1 MEKKIYRVCMTL
13 LCMLCLTSCRA
24 KGQETMTEQVTGKE
38 AVGEQTRQE
47 ETKDTYTFVD
57 VYGQKY
63 EAELLPDV
71 PKCQY
76 DYRYLQEKGGYTY
89 YEDEENA
96 FFSIPGIDVSEFQGE
111 IDWKAVKESGMSFA
125 VIRLGYRGY
134 GEEGKLVLDAKFEQ
148 NIQGAQKAGL
158 KTGVYFFSQAVSDTE
173 AKEEAAFVLAQLE
186 GKKLELP
193 VVFDTEE
200 IKGDTARTDGN
211 TREQYTEN
219 CKVFCEE
226 IEDAGYDTMIYANMK
241 WMAFT
246 LYMER
251 LTEYDIWYAD
261 YEAKPQCPYAFSMW
275 QYSETGAVPGI
286 EGNVDLNIWF
296 QEEEK

>member
-1 MEKKIYRVCMTL
+1 ME
-13 LCMLCLTSCRA
+13 SCKR
-24 KGQETMTEQVTGKE
+24 K
-38 AVGEQTRQE
+38 
-47 ETKDTYTFVD
+47 
-57 VYGQKY
+57 
-63 EAELLPDV
+63 
-71 PKCQY
+71 
-76 DYRYLQEKGGYTY
+76 RY
-89 YEDEENA
+89 
-96 FFSIPGIDVSEFQGE
+96 V
-111 IDWKAVKESGMSFA
+111 FA

-148 NIQGAQKAGL
+148 NIEGAQKAGL
-158 KTGVYFFSQAVSDTE
+158 KTGVYFSPQAVSDTE

-241 WMAFT
+241 WIAFT

-261 YEAKPQCPYAFSMW
+261 YEAKPQCPYAFF
-275 QYSETGAVPGI
+275 YVAVFRDRSSAGS

-296 QEEEK
+296 QEEEKMKWNKFRLKTTTQAEDIVSSMLMDLGIQGGEIEDKIPLSQSDKGADVRRYPAGNRGGRRDGVFELLSGRGRREGSRFLPV